1 MIIFIAYFAYNNFN
15 ELKFNWI
22 KYFTCRTKVMEI
34 FERKKKICC
43 FENIFQLTKQ
53 GAALRAVCHLQV
65 AHLFDWMKTGVG
77 QYVGNRLIKQCDHL
91 RPDRYASNAVL
102 VTSHSLWMA
111 AVLTFVNDRLRKRRL
126 LIGYRC
132 LKRRSWTLWTNR
144 N

>member
-1 MIIFIAYFAYNNFN
+1 MSGNLIELNISHVEPRSWRFLN
-15 ELKFNWI
+15 E
-22 KYFTCRTKVMEI
+22 
-34 FERKKKICC
+34 KKTFCC

-102 VTSHSLWMA
+102 VTSHSL
-111 AVLTFVNDRLRKRRL
+111 
-126 LIGYRC
+126 
-132 LKRRSWTLWTNR
+132 
-144 N
+144 